1 MKIRIKEN
9 KAISKSASSKPETI
23 INTERNVTVTNSH
36 REIAHELN
44 KNIILSI
51 HHIRPCKKIFER
63 VKSHLLPVGIECK
76 EVLSIRLFL
85 RHKKDRASVIEIK
98 EWKCVKT
105 YIHNSD

>member
-76 EVLSIRLFL
+76 DSPVY
-85 RHKKDRASVIEIK
+85 
-98 EWKCVKT
+98 KT
-105 YIHNSD
+105 FFKA